1 MTENVLG
8 SRRFCQYWS
17 IVHLFFKTLVHLT
30 DEDISGKEEPIKP
43 FSSITRKKLTK
54 TNCFTVH
61 FSLTKFKTYFVL
73 SDKILFFIFIW
84 YCFGVSFSFQKSKLT
99 YTIIWRGTLHW
110 QPFVRSFTACM

>member
-61 FSLTKFKTYFVL
+61 FSLTKFKTYFFYL
-73 SDKILFFIFIW
+73 TK
-84 YCFGVSFSFQKSKLT
+84 YCFSFSYGTVLGFLSLSKNL
-99 YTIIWRGTLHW
+99 
-110 QPFVRSFTACM
+110 S

>member
-17 IVHLFFKTLVHLT
+17 IVHLSFKTLVHLT

-61 FSLTKFKTYFVL
+61 FSLTKFKTYFFYL
-73 SDKILFFIFIW
+73 TK
-84 YCFGVSFSFQKSKLT
+84 YCFSFSYGTVLGFLSLSKNL
-99 YTIIWRGTLHW
+99 
-110 QPFVRSFTACM
+110 S